1 MQIEVVDDCSDT
13 DEIERVVA
21 EVGRGRVGYFR
32 QEQNV
37 GHTRNFNTCIARAK
51 GELVHILHGD
61 DRVRQGF
68 YEKMEALFRQH
79 AHMGAAYCRFITM
92 QEDGQW
98 IDFQDLLQQKSG
110 ILQDFW
116 YSIAKKDFLRHSA
129 MVVKREVYEKVGGY
143 DERLRYGE
151 DWEMWVRI
159 AASYPIGYETQPL
172 AEYREQACS
181 ISSKLVSTGEDT
193 HQLSM
198 AVRLASKHLPLSS
211 KQTIRRTALTI
222 FANNALNKAI
232 GQYKLHRNIG
242 GFFAQSREALKMQS
256 TIQFLAYML
265 KVYTGAFLRSL
276 R

>member
-1 MQIEVVDDCSDT
+1 
-13 DEIERVVA
+13 
-21 EVGRGRVGYFR
+21 
-32 QEQNV
+32 
-37 GHTRNFNTCIARAK
+37 
-51 GELVHILHGD
+51 
-61 DRVRQGF
+61 
-68 YEKMEALFRQH
+68 
-79 AHMGAAYCRFITM
+79 
-92 QEDGQW
+92 
-98 IDFQDLLQQKSG
+98 
-110 ILQDFW
+110 
-116 YSIAKKDFLRHSA
+116 

-198 AVRLASKHLPLSS
+198 AVRLASRHLPLSS